1 MINSS
6 ENLVEENFALRQ
18 ELHALRLEQ
27 KVIWSMLVDVVRKL
41 QASSASIK
49 AAVSSLLSYDIFWDV
64 ANQHEFL
71 LTIDSSANQTTDLVM
86 LLSLAFRLEADRL
99 DVKQEPH
106 AIQEILTTV
115 EMNLRRRYV
124 DKPIILQMSQDE
136 QVVWIDYDY
145 LSLALVLLCEVLLNN
160 PSQSQLAISASE
172 HAQGWKLEIVG
183 IDPLTGQTLS
193 EFYRSLKES
202 SSDRKEDKISS
213 ESLLKLIVVKKLFDL
228 QNLSL
233 QLPAAPDYQ
242 DPMLI
247 LIPSRNIQA

>member
-1 MINSS
+1 
-6 ENLVEENFALRQ
+6 
-18 ELHALRLEQ
+18 
-27 KVIWSMLVDVVRKL
+27 
-41 QASSASIK
+41 
-49 AAVSSLLSYDIFWDV
+49 
-64 ANQHEFL
+64 
-71 LTIDSSANQTTDLVM
+71 
-86 LLSLAFRLEADRL
+86 
-99 DVKQEPH
+99 
-106 AIQEILTTV
+106 
-115 EMNLRRRYV
+115 
-124 DKPIILQMSQDE
+124 
-136 QVVWIDYDY
+136 
-145 LSLALVLLCEVLLNN
+145 LLNN